1 MNKLPQT
8 AQEFANWQYQCQCQK
23 HHIVSTRKVII
34 GQAALD
40 QLPQALDELDL
51 GSSYW
56 LLADKNTHPAAGQ
69 QVQQL
74 LERANL
80 KFKTTILPGD
90 KDGFIQADDVNLSA
104 AQQGMWDQAQCFIGI
119 CSGVV
124 NDLTRQLAYQF
135 NKKYVAVATAASMN
149 GYGSP
154 ISPIL
159 VKGTK
164 QSLPA
169 ARTDLILADLDIL
182 AAAPI
187 QLAQSGFG
195 DLLAKNSSNADW
207 FISGQVADSYYCQVP
222 VMMVRAACDKCI
234 AQAQQ
239 LPNGNIQ
246 AIETLIQ
253 GLIIGAFAMTAAGI
267 TAPASGAEHLI
278 SHYVEMHEHL
288 HGRRPALH
296 GQQVAIGTLIAAA
309 LYEQLLKFNPK
320 DIDIDKLVSKHPDWP
335 EYERKVHR
343 AHGEMAPLIME
354 AAKAKFLTAPQYRD
368 RLVRIKDLWGQ
379 MFDTIKPQL
388 MSTDQ
393 IRQAYQSAGT
403 PTKASDIN
411 MDGQIIRRALF
422 NGTDLHARYTIFD
435 LASQIGLLA
444 DVTDQ
449 VLDQAGVL

>member
-1 MNKLPQT
+1 MNQLPQT
-8 AQEFANWQYQCQCQK
+8 AQGFANWQYKCQCQK
-23 HHIVSTRKVII
+23 SHIIPTRKVII
-34 GQAALD
+34 GQGILD
-40 QLPQALDELDL
+40 QLPQALNQLDL

-74 LERANL
+74 LERAGL
-80 KFKTTILPGD
+80 QFKTTILPGD
-90 KDGFIQADDVNLSA
+90 KDGFVEADDVNLSVA
-104 AQQGMWDQAQCFIGI
+104 KQGMWDQAQCFIGI
-119 CSGVV
+119 GSGVI
-124 NDLTRQLAYQF
+124 NDLARLLAYEF

-149 GYGSP
+149 GYGSH
-154 ISPIL
+154 ISPLL
-159 VKGTK
+159 VKGAK
-164 QSLPA
+164 QTLKTA
-169 ARTDLILADLDIL
+169 KTDLIMADLDIL

-207 FISGQVADSYYCQVP
+207 FISGQLVDNYYCRVP
-222 VMMVRAACDKCI
+222 VMMVSAASEKCI

-239 LPNGNIQ
+239 LANSDIH
-246 AIETLIQ
+246 ALDTLIQ
-253 GLIIGAFAMTAAGI
+253 GLIMGAFAMTAAGI

-278 SHYVEMHEHL
+278 SHYLEMYEHL

-309 LYEQLLKFNPK
+309 LYEQLLKFDPK

-343 AHGEMAPLIME
+343 AHGDMAPLIME
-354 AAKAKFLTAPQYRD
+354 EARSKFLTAQQYRD
-368 RLVRIKDLWGQ
+368 RLVRIKDRWGQ
-379 MFDTIKPQL
+379 MFNTLKPQL
-388 MSTDQ
+388 MTTEQ

-403 PTKASDIN
+403 PTRASEIN
-411 MDGQIIRRALF
+411 VDGQIVRQALF
-422 NGTDLHARYTIFD
+422 NGMDIRNKYTIFD
-435 LASQIGLLA
+435 LAGQIGLLE

-449 VLDQAGVL
+449 VLDQAAVL